1 MPIDTVAKRKSVI
14 NNGLP
19 GLALLPPP
27 DALIQA
33 VDRRRLADF
42 YSLGSQVI
50 ARNFWVPDRRE
61 VVLAWDT
68 DNRVAEPTWKQ
79 DDNATQNFA
88 PDKRTSTTWQQDQ
101 DSPGDWREESEVSL
115 E

>member
-1 MPIDTVAKRKSVI
+1 MAIDTESKRKSVI

-19 GLALLPPP
+19 GLALLPIP

-33 VDRRRLADF
+33 IDRRRLADF

-50 ARNFWVPDRRE
+50 SRNFWVPDRRE
-61 VVLAWDT
+61 TSSLS
-68 DNRVAEPTWKQ
+68 
-79 DDNATQNFA
+79 NFA
-88 PDKRTSTTWQQDQ
+88 QDRRASTDWKQDQ
-101 DSPGDWREESEVSL
+101 DSPGDWREESEVSI